1 MEANERLIWIEST
14 ILIFFYLPLIN
25 NNLASGVSTKENIAC
40 YGNYHNFVELECGDA
55 QVIINVTR
63 VLLGAK
69 PAVKNCP
76 MTTNTDNYREECCRQ
91 ESGDCMIAT
100 SSQVASRCLGL
111 NSCKI
116 QTIWTLLNDVCQPK
130 TYPRFTNFM
139 SVRYQCGKRQDKPS
153 VTTTTTRT
161 YRTSSTIKRTSY
173 SETPIVMT
181 ESTTLRLTTLS
192 DRNSSPETSPSSAFL
207 IHKKKSSMT
216 GIIIGISCGFLGM
229 LLSALGLWIYCSRK
243 NQTASKPTS
252 EALPPPSHFLG
263 NILSYSKT
271 RKSFCKGYNNFSN
284 LMPSTNQVLTRRD
297 GQHVQIL
304 RSPSDASD
312 HSNQSPRS
320 NTAST
325 SATASTTISSLPP
338 HVPTSSSDRSR
349 PQGITILNNFTCL

>member
-1 MEANERLIWIEST
+1 MSIKNYFS
-14 ILIFFYLPLIN
+14 
-25 NNLASGVSTKENIAC
+25 NLLTA
-40 YGNYHNFVELECGDA
+40 
-55 QVIINVTR
+55 
-63 VLLGAK
+63 
-69 PAVKNCP
+69 
-76 MTTNTDNYREECCRQ
+76 
-91 ESGDCMIAT
+91 
-100 SSQVASRCLGL
+100 
-111 NSCKI
+111 
-116 QTIWTLLNDVCQPK
+116 
-130 TYPRFTNFM
+130 
-139 SVRYQCGKRQDKPS
+139 S
-153 VTTTTTRT
+153 VTTIRTRT
-161 YRTSSTIKRTSY
+161 YPTSSTIKRTSY
-173 SETPIVMT
+173 SKTPIVMT
-181 ESTTLRLTTLS
+181 ESTTLRQTTLS

-207 IHKKKSSMT
+207 VHKKKSSMT

-252 EALPPPSHFLG
+252 QALPPPSHFLG

-320 NTAST
+320 NPASS
-325 SATASTTISSLPP
+325 SATVSTTISSLPP
-338 HVPTSSSDRSR
+338 HVPTSSDRTR